1 MRKENHPM
9 SHKDLLGIIESR
21 WCKKK
26 NPTSQIDSLG
36 LIEGRR
42 DEKNTNESLGVVK
55 RGRDE
60 VGG

>member
-1 MRKENHPM
+1 MGGTVKT
-9 SHKDLLGIIESR
+9 SGIIESR

-26 NPTSQIDSLG
+26 KNPTSQIDLLG

-42 DEKNTNESLGVVK
+42 DEKNTNESLGVAK
-55 RGRDE
+55 RGWDE